1 MNNINIINDSLYNKC
16 EDVRKKV
23 LRRFCAFDGIGADLT
38 NCESYDE
45 ALEAAGLDY
54 TAKKEKLFLENGT
67 EIEGN
72 FAVMKSD
79 DPTKF
84 LGIVGNQYTC
94 VANRDAFSV
103 AEELYKE
110 GYMRYETGGPVLA
123 ARDKVD
129 YSQAVLILRGDD
141 FDVAGEPF
149 NQFTILRNSFDG
161 STGVNFQVICQR
173 VWCQNMATRYL
184 GGKKNQL
191 RINIQHSRTA
201 EERISRANTLVVK
214 RNQEIALIQKEAE
227 AFIGTKFTRAQF
239 EQTIVPT
246 ILKEMKLVENDK
258 ERQRGHEHVEKVV
271 SQIISAYDAED
282 VQNWNGTAYKVILAL
297 QDFETHMTPMKDTS
311 NKSVYLNR
319 VSKGMLLTT
328 AAAQV
333 IASLNSFDM
342 RKFQN

>member
-16 EDVRKKV
+16 KDVRKKV

-141 FDVAGEPF
+141 FDVAGEPLNNSPF
-149 NQFTILRNSFDG
+149 YAILL
-161 STGVNFQVICQR
+161 T
-173 VWCQNMATRYL
+173 A
-184 GGKKNQL
+184 L
-191 RINIQHSRTA
+191 RAS
-201 EERISRANTLVVK
+201 ISRLSVSAYGARTWLPVIWAGRRTSSVSIFSIRERRKNAP
-214 RNQEIALIQKEAE
+214 REP
-227 AFIGTKFTRAQF
+227 TRWLLNAIKKSLLF
-239 EQTIVPT
+239 R
-246 ILKEMKLVENDK
+246 K
-258 ERQRGHEHVEKVV
+258 RQRH
-271 SQIISAYDAED
+271 S
-282 VQNWNGTAYKVILAL
+282 LAR
-297 QDFETHMTPMKDTS
+297 S
-311 NKSVYLNR
+311 
-319 VSKGMLLTT
+319 LLGR
-328 AAAQV
+328 
-333 IASLNSFDM
+333 SLNKPLFPPFS
-342 RKFQN
+342 KK